1 MKLDQDTLDML
12 RISLHALMREGHNES
27 FVRRLE
33 ELGWEEVLKVDA
45 ATALRVLFEIK
56 GETLSSVDALGPE
69 LVRVA
74 SLTDPSVGPNHS
86 ILLPSPL
93 SNPGTSGDTVKVEG
107 VTSATNLGSQV
118 IFFTGE
124 QLSTCAS
131 SHLTIS
137 PLQGT
142 DDSANRRLVHGE
154 VPIAS
159 VARLSTEASTAVVA
173 AGRRMIAAELVGIGR
188 HVVAS
193 AVEYTAQRVQYGKP
207 IGVFQ
212 ALQHRLAS
220 AHCLVV
226 GAGNLATE
234 AAEQGDEWTA
244 LVAKCLAGRAA
255 ENACTQVQQC
265 YGAIG
270 FTWEHEFH
278 RYLRRVYILDREFGD
293 WRTLEHEIGDRL
305 QATRVVPRIGAL

>member
-1 MKLDQDTLDML
+1 
-12 RISLHALMREGHNES
+12 MREGHNES

-93 SNPGTSGDTVKVEG
+93 SNPRTSGDTVKVEG

-159 VARLSTEASTAVVA
+159 VARLSNSLVLDDMSLPRPSNTPPSAFSTENRSAFFRLYNIVWRAL
-173 AGRRMIAAELVGIGR
+173 IALL
-188 HVVAS
+188 S
-193 AVEYTAQRVQYGKP
+193 ARE
-207 IGVFQ
+207 
-212 ALQHRLAS
+212 
-220 AHCLVV
+220 
-226 GAGNLATE
+226 
-234 AAEQGDEWTA
+234 
-244 LVAKCLAGRAA
+244 
-255 ENACTQVQQC
+255 
-265 YGAIG
+265 
-270 FTWEHEFH
+270 TWLLK
-278 RYLRRVYILDREFGD
+278 RPNKG
-293 WRTLEHEIGDRL
+293 TNG
-305 QATRVVPRIGAL
+305 PP